1 MMTKK
6 KDIRELAILS
16 DVFATVECVV
26 NLKLPIIRKKRD
38 LCKDIHVSDDLIWE
52 DREKKKQLEFIVN
65 AFELDK
71 RLSTWQFIY

>member
-1 MMTKK
+1 MTKK
-6 KDIRELAILS
+6 IDIRELAILS

-38 LCKDIHVSDDLIWE
+38 LCKNIRVSDDLIWE
-52 DREKKKQLEFIVN
+52 DREKRKQLEFNVN

>member
-1 MMTKK
+1 MTKK
-6 KDIRELAILS
+6 VDIRELAILS
-16 DVFATVECVV
+16 DVFGNRSVV

-38 LCKDIHVSDDLIWE
+38 LCKNIHVPDDLIWE
-52 DREKKKQLEFIVN
+52 DREKKKQLELIVN